1 MSETQRTPSWTRF
14 QPCVQDGVL
23 ETTRPEP
30 RDRYGFLEHRI
41 PIGVAGSDV
50 QNPFRLRPHSVKV
63 TDGNLVLIV
72 LPDLHG
78 RSDLLEAALK
88 HYPAD
93 TQFVFLGDAIDRGP
107 DSRGTVRRLMELS
120 DAGRVRLLC
129 GNHEFMLLTA
139 AELTRRADESG
150 DESLRVGAANNFTN
164 WERNG
169 GTTVLLEYGGF
180 DAASVPPELLAY
192 FSRLELVYDGPG
204 GYLCSHAAPPAW
216 VKRYGSVEETIVW
229 ARPNDG
235 PFPLPPGTHRS
246 VHGHTPL
253 KYPTW
258 VGQHLYLDLGAFLT
272 GSLCTF
278 DLESDE
284 AIVLQGPG
292 TVELERLSE
301 LQSQQSDLI
310 RPQPFTQ
317 LQV

>member
-1 MSETQRTPSWTRF
+1 MYTKWRMVG
-14 QPCVQDGVL
+14 VQKPY
-23 ETTRPEP
+23 R
-30 RDRYGFLEHRI
+30 
-41 PIGVAGSDV
+41 
-50 QNPFRLRPHSVKV
+50 QKKHSVKV
-63 TDGNLVLIV
+63 AVGNLVLIV
-72 LPDLHG
+72 IPDLHG
-78 RSDLLEAALK
+78 RSDLLDAALK

-107 DSRGTVRRLMELS
+107 DSRGTVRRLVELS
-120 DAGRVRLLC
+120 DAGRITLLC
-129 GNHEFMLLTA
+129 GNHEFMLLSA
-139 AELTRRADESG
+139 AELEKRGKESG
-150 DESLRVGAANNFTN
+150 DESLLEAALNSFTN

-169 GTTVLLEYGGF
+169 GTTVLAEFGGF
-180 DAASVPPELLAY
+180 DSKSVPAELLEY

-272 GSLCTF
+272 GALCTF
-278 DLESDE
+278 NLESYE
-284 AIVLQGPG
+284 TIVLEGEG

-310 RPQPFTQ
+310 RAHPFTRVQ
-317 LQV
+317 L

>member
-1 MSETQRTPSWTRF
+1 MGEKPT
-14 QPCVQDGVL
+14 
-23 ETTRPEP
+23 
-30 RDRYGFLEHRI
+30 
-41 PIGVAGSDV
+41 
-50 QNPFRLRPHSVKV
+50 LRRAHSVKV
-63 TDGNLVLIV
+63 AGGNLVLIV

-120 DAGRVRLLC
+120 DAGRIRLLC
-129 GNHEFMLLTA
+129 GNHEFMLLSA
-139 AELTRRADESG
+139 AELTRRAAESG
-150 DESLRVGAANNFTN
+150 DESLRVVASDHFIN

-169 GTTVLLEYGGF
+169 GTTVLAEFGGF
-180 DAASVPPELLAY
+180 DAASVPPELLEY
-192 FSRLELVYDGPG
+192 FSRLELVYDGPA

-216 VKRYGSVEETIVW
+216 VSRYGSVEETIVW

-235 PFPLPPGTHRS
+235 PFPLPPGMHRS

-272 GSLCTF
+272 GALCTF
-278 DLESDE
+278 DLETHE
-284 AIVLQGPG
+284 IIVLQGSG
-292 TVELERLSE
+292 TVDLERLSE
-301 LQSQQSDLI
+301 LQSQQPDLI
-310 RPQPFTQ
+310 RPHPFTVVP
-317 LQV
+317 L